1 MRRILAISSIGNQ
14 PHNLHGKY
22 IPGAGVGASSV
33 ATRRLKLQ
41 RSAGCY
47 PPTVIIGLR
56 VSDIA
61 TYDDF
66 YGHWTLNH
74 NTVINV
80 LQYLTINNNE
90 ELHIPYDMT
99 FTNNGQVDNYGA
111 FETETNG
118 FIGSTIYNTGA
129 FRNYGNLEV
138 KLDCE
143 FYTYG
148 GGSVYNSTSEAPY
161 PQANIVLEGT
171 NVEGAVA
178 GIFALPPLSG
188 STCGSG
194 TFTGKAITIGSI
206 TYTCPP

>member
-61 TYDDF
+61 TYDGST
-66 YGHWTLNH
+66 GHWTLNR

-80 LQYLTINNNE
+80 LQYLTIYIDE
-90 ELHIPYDMT
+90 DLHIPYNMT
-99 FTNNGQVDNYGA
+99 FTNNGQVDNYGS
-111 FETETNG
+111 FYTETSG
-118 FIGSTIYNTGA
+118 VAGATIYNTGA
-129 FRNYGNLEV
+129 FRNYGNLTV
-138 KLDCE
+138 DSGCG

-148 GGSVYNSTSEAPY
+148 GGSIYNSTSVAPD
-161 PQANIVLEGT
+161 PEANIVLDGFIL
-171 NVEGAVA
+171 

-194 TFTGKAITIGSI
+194 TFTGKAITTGSI